1 MPMPSAKIP
10 DNHKEVLDTIRR
22 LEASRIET
30 PHAKGVCCASDLLVN
45 AVRNINLTFINISNA
60 MSREQRCL
68 LDAIKKS
75 SNKKKI
81 VEIAYSDISKMKKE
95 TDKQEKLLTQAELA
109 HKKATTKLVA
119 EFSGQSTH
127 LKSMLKDTKGD
138 QVAQIKGLIA
148 NTQASIGK
156 IGQGSTDVMVNG
168 KAYRDQIQGDRKS
181 GEKLLKKTEKLL
193 EDLKKKLKSKK
204 K

>member
-10 DNHKEVLDTIRR
+10 DTHKEVLDTIKR
-22 LEASRIET
+22 LEAAKIQT
-30 PHAKGVCCASDLLVN
+30 PHAKGVCCASDILATSVG
-45 AVRNINLTFINISNA
+45 NLNVTSMNVSHA
-60 MSREQRCL
+60 MSREQRYI
-68 LDAIKKS
+68 LDACKKS

-81 VEIAYSDISKMKKE
+81 VEIPYPDIAKMKKE
-95 TDKQEKLLTQAELA
+95 TDKQEKLLTQAELT
-109 HKKATTKLVA
+109 HKKASAKLVA
-119 EFSGQSTH
+119 EFTGQSTH
-127 LKSMLKDTKGD
+127 LKGMLKDTKGD
-138 QVAQIKGLIA
+138 QAAQIKGLIA
-148 NTQASIGK
+148 NMQASIAK